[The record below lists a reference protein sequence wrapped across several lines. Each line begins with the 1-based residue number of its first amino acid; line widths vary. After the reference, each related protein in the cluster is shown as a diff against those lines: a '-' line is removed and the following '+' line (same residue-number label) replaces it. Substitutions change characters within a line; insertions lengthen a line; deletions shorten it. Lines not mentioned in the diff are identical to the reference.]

1 MSINFKKEGLSV
13 ADVAGFL
20 HCTPATVRRYIR
32 IGELGAHVSSN
43 EVIPGTRRNIRI
55 MPEHLKEFMRKH
67 PERFDETLLRKFG
80 VTAETET
87 DAEPESDA
95 PIEIHGPVT
104 GEQMLADPRVY
115 QAVVDGFARAGSA
128 KIDQKEQKD
137 TEQHSGR
144 YTWGAGE
151 SCRITID
158 GRIAVANI
166 TKKTAAIC
174 VSALLNDPLIGFADV
189 RIEIQ

>member
-20 HCTPATVRRYIR
+20 HCTPATVRRYIM
-32 IGELGAHVSSN
+32 IGELGAHLSSK

-55 MPEHLKEFMRKH
+55 TPEHLKEFVRKH

-80 VTAETET
+80 VTAEPET
-87 DAEPESDA
+87 DVEPESDA
-95 PIEIHGPVT
+95 PIEINGPVT
-104 GEQMLADPRVY
+104 GEQMLADPRLC
-115 QAVVDGFARAGSA
+115 QAVIDKFTGAESA
-128 KIDQKEQKD
+128 KIDQKE

-144 YTWGAGE
+144 YTWGAEE
-151 SCRITID
+151 SCKITID
-158 GRIAVANI
+158 GRIAIANI

-174 VSALLNDPLIGFADV
+174 VSALLNDPLIKFADV

>member
-20 HCTPATVRRYIR
+20 HCTPATVRRYIAM
-32 IGELGAHVSSN
+32 GELGAHLSSK

-67 PERFDETLLRKFG
+67 PERFDDALLKKFG
-80 VTAETET
+80 VVVETET

-115 QAVVDGFARAGSA
+115 QAVVDGFAGAGSA
-128 KIDQKEQKD
+128 KIEQKE

-144 YTWGAGE
+144 YTWGSEE
-151 SCRITID
+151 SCKIVVD
-158 GRIAVANI
+158 GRIAIANI

-174 VSALLNDPLIGFADV
+174 VSALLNDPLIEFADV

>member
-20 HCTPATVRRYIR
+20 HCTPATVRRYIMT
-32 IGELGAHVSSN
+32 GALGAHLSSK

-87 DAEPESDA
+87 EPDVEPESDA

-128 KIDQKEQKD
+128 KIDQKE

-151 SCRITID
+151 SCRIMID

-166 TKKTAAIC
+166 TKKTAAMC